1 MNKLLKSKTGIAFLI
16 IVVMILQC
24 LLFLAVGHTLFFVLN
39 FLDGISP
46 PPSLNY
52 IGKETGI
59 DIDNGEIRDGYTQRE
74 GMYHSH
80 SYLEVKM
87 LYSID
92 EQLKNNTAWQSLPL
106 SENVDK
112 FCRIDIDRES
122 NHSVSEFQ
130 NGYFYF
136 NIEEKSY
143 QFTLAVYNSD
153 TDMIYYYSRS

>member
-1 MNKLLKSKTGIAFLI
+1 MNKLLKSKTGIAFLV
-16 IVVMILQC
+16 IVVMILQY
-24 LLFLAVGHTLFFVLN
+24 LIFIAVGHTLFFVLD
-39 FLDGISP
+39 FWEGISP

-52 IGKETGI
+52 VGGEISI
-59 DIDNGEIRDGYTQRE
+59 DISDGKIKNGYTKRN
-74 GMYHSH
+74 GMYHSY

-87 LYSID
+87 PYSVE

-122 NHSVSEFQ
+122 KHSVSEFE
-130 NGYFYF
+130 NGCFYF
-136 NIEEKSY
+136 DMEEKSY
-143 QFTLAVYNSD
+143 AFTLAVYNSD